1 MICNLDRLY
10 REMNGLM
17 QLVWG
22 AIGAVVGF
30 GAGVLA
36 YFVIYKMFPE
46 QLGQVPTLS
55 MVAVFALG
63 GGGMMGGGWLAL
75 YLAARRDKAKRD
87 NARAERKTFGAKRR
101 Q

>member
-1 MICNLDRLY
+1 MHLL
-10 REMNGLM
+10 
-17 QLVWG
+17 WG
-22 AIGAVVGF
+22 AVGAVVGF

-36 YFVIYKMFPE
+36 YFAIYKMFPE

-75 YLAARRDKAKRD
+75 YLAARHDKTERAQ
-87 NARAERKTFGAKRR
+87 ARETRKKFGAKRR
-101 Q
+101 E

>member
-1 MICNLDRLY
+1 MH
-10 REMNGLM
+10 
-17 QLVWG
+17 LVWG
-22 AIGAVVGF
+22 AIGAILGC

-36 YFVIYKMFPE
+36 YIAIFKMFPE

-75 YLAARRDKAKRD
+75 YLAARRDRTQRDKAR
-87 NARAERKTFGAKRR
+87 ETRKTFGAKRR

>member
-1 MICNLDRLY
+1 MHLI
-10 REMNGLM
+10 
-17 QLVWG
+17 WG
-22 AIGAVVGF
+22 AVGALVGL

-36 YFVIYKMFPE
+36 YFAIYKIFPQ

-55 MVAVFALG
+55 LVVVFALS

-75 YLAARRDKAKRD
+75 YLAARHDKTQRDKARE
-87 NARAERKTFGAKRR
+87 ARNKFGTKRR